1 MRTEALAAINRSR
14 RDKQPHRRRE
24 RHHVGKRSSNSSV
37 STDSGDSRAGRQK
50 RTLSPRG
57 RVLEGGVATGG
68 GDGEDA
74 SIGSGGGGLSDSA
87 HTG

>member
-57 RVLEGGVATGG
+57 RVLEGGVATGS

-74 SIGSGGGGLSDSA
+74 GIGSGGGGLSDSA